1 MTSQPLPDGIVEV
14 VETLAGAYQQDVRAG
29 RHVLTADEP
38 ANVGGDDAGPG
49 PYDYLLAALGACTSM
64 TVRMYANRKGIKLRR
79 VAVRLSHRKVHA
91 QDCADCETKAGD
103 IEEIS
108 RVIRFE
114 GDLDETTR
122 AKLLEIANKCP
133 VHRTLTGEIK
143 VRTTLDP
150 VGAAA

>member
-1 MTSQPLPDGIVEV
+1 MTLQPLPDGTVEV
-14 VETLAGAYQQDVRAG
+14 VETLSGTYQQEVRAG

-64 TVRMYANRKGIKLRR
+64 TVRMYANRKGIKLTR

-91 QDCADCETKAGD
+91 QDCADCETRAGD
-103 IEEIS
+103 IAEIT

-114 GDLDETTR
+114 GDLDEATR
-122 AKLLEIANKCP
+122 AKLLDIANKCP

-143 VRTTLDP
+143 LRTSLDP
-150 VGAAA
+150 AGAGA